1 MRTKAWS
8 EGEQPSLD
16 PSVRVSETGWKLA
29 VLTSPFSMESII
41 YAGEPHMVAQV
52 IHWPSVLSHQQVWWG
67 QNSVQTRRR
76 NLRSDHTH
84 GTATDPLPRRMADDL
99 REQGDYHILE
109 GGFSGG
115 HRIPRHCV

>member
-16 PSVRVSETGWKLA
+16 PSVRVSETGWKPA
-29 VLTSPFSMESII
+29 VLTSPFSMGSII
-41 YAGEPHMVAQV
+41 YAGEPHVVAQV
-52 IHWPSVLSHQQVWWG
+52 IHWPSVLHQQVWWG

-84 GTATDPLPRRMADDL
+84 DTATDPLPGRMADDL